1 MAISDDV
8 PHEPRTVDGIVLYVA
23 HKHWA
28 MGEFGPCLMVVWRG
42 TAAEDALLQIN
53 ERIWDLTQRR
63 PGKCVFINV
72 IEPKSPT
79 PSAAVR
85 KLAMEGLSRPGK
97 ALACKVAV
105 IEGHELRSALARAV
119 LTGMMLLRP
128 QDQPTKFFKDTRE
141 MSQWVK
147 KQLQDAEDL
156 DEKIVRSIEII
167 RSQMPA

>member
-1 MAISDDV
+1 MASSDDV
-8 PHEPRTVDGIVLYVA
+8 PSEPRSVDGIVLYA
-23 HKHWA
+23 AQKHWA
-28 MGEFGPCLMVVWRG
+28 MGELGPCLMVVWRG
-42 TAAEDALLQIN
+42 VAAENELLQIN

-63 PGKCVFINV
+63 PGNCVFINV
-72 IEPKSPT
+72 IEPRSPT

-97 ALACKVAV
+97 ALGCKVAV

-128 QDQPTKFFKDTRE
+128 QDQPTKFFKDTRG

-147 KQLQDAEDL
+147 KQLQDPGEL
-156 DEKIVRSIEII
+156 DEQIVRSIEVI